1 MTIAKARAMMSV
13 FMVRLRRLCISVAD
27 AGTSRFALS
36 RKVDQA
42 KGALFPT
49 SSHE

>member
-1 MTIAKARAMMSV
+1 MTIAKARAGMNI
-13 FMVRLRRLCISVAD
+13 FMIRFRRLCIGVAD

-42 KGALFPT
+42 KGALFPD
-49 SSHE
+49 